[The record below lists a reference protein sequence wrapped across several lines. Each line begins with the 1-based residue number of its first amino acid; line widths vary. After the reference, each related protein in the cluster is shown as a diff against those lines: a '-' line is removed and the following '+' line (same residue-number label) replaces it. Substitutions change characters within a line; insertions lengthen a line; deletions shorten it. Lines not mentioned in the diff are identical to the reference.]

1 MFKRLMYILGLVL
14 FFLLFFACVKS
25 TNISSLIDAVENKT
39 FDLRQAIIMNSGAKN
54 ASDDIVII
62 AVDDASYE
70 YILDNFGE
78 WPLPR
83 EIYAQITDFL
93 ELQKPCII
101 AFDLMFV
108 KSLKSANE
116 ADTALSAVFQKYDNV
131 YTAMNLDNQ
140 AADLRTP
147 PILPENLTVNI
158 KNYARDIDFDN
169 ITYTNCRSIIDGILN
184 YSVNIGFI
192 NVTRSD
198 DGILRSMPLFVK
210 YHDKFYPQLALKVGL
225 DYLNRVEGLEIKDF
239 EIDANRVLSLGR
251 RNILLQKDGSAVL
264 NWYGPAG
271 TYKHIPLYKL
281 IKAVNNEAVDLNY
294 DFHNKIIYFGT
305 TAASLFDIKSVPA
318 DKVYPG
324 VEIQAT
330 YVNNLIDNNFITKVE
345 RFSTIV
351 ISLIL
356 AAIVGAVVIRI
367 NSAISALLIS
377 VLIYFAYIL
386 AAYYAMRYANV
397 WFEVIYPT
405 ILMLFAFISTL
416 IVKYL
421 IKARDFEHQY
431 KLATT
436 DGLTEL
442 YNHRYFQEQM
452 KMQVGQAK
460 RYDSKFS
467 LIIIDIDN
475 FKKFNDT
482 FGHQTG
488 DAVLRQVALILKR
501 SVRATDI
508 VCRYGG
514 EEMSIILPNIDKSD
528 AYTTAE
534 KICTR
539 VSEKTYKLYG
549 ESMSHVTISL
559 GVATFPYDGEDASAL
574 IESADKKLY
583 EAKKS
588 GRNRVVS

>member
-1 MFKRLMYILGLVL
+1 MFKKIIYIMGLLLFLVL
-14 FFLLFFACVKS
+14 FFVSVKN

-39 FDLRQAIIMNSGAKN
+39 FDLRQAIMLNSGVKK
-54 ASDDIVII
+54 ASDDIVIV
-62 AVDDASYE
+62 AADDASYE

-83 EIYAQITDFL
+83 DIYAKIVDFL
-93 ELQKPCII
+93 ELQKPQII

-108 KSLKSANE
+108 KSLKSGNE
-116 ADTALSAVFQKYDNV
+116 ADAALSAVFQKYDNV

-140 AADLRTP
+140 SADLRTP
-147 PILPENLTVNI
+147 PVLPEKLTVNI
-158 KNYARDIDFDN
+158 KNYARDIEFEN
-169 ITYTNCRSIIDGILN
+169 LTYTNCRSIIDGILN
-184 YSVNIGFI
+184 YSANIGFI

-198 DGILRSMPLFVK
+198 DGILRSMPLFVR
-210 YHDKFYPQLALKVGL
+210 YQDKFYPQLALKVGL
-225 DYLNRVEGLEIKDF
+225 DYLNRVEGINIQDF
-239 EIDANRVLSLGR
+239 EIDANRVLSLGK
-251 RNILLQKDGSAVL
+251 RNILLQKDGSAIL
-264 NWYGPAG
+264 NWYGSAG

-281 IKAVNNEAVDLNY
+281 IKAVNNEPVELAY
-294 DFHNKIIYFGT
+294 DFHNKIVYFGT

-356 AAIVGAVVIRI
+356 SAIVGAVVIRI
-367 NSAISALLIS
+367 NSAVLALVISI
-377 VLIYFAYIL
+377 LIYFTYIL
-386 AAYYAMRYANV
+386 AAYYTMKYANV
-397 WFEVIYPT
+397 WFEIIYPT
-405 ILMLFAFISTL
+405 MLILFAFISTL

-421 IKARDFEHQY
+421 IKSRDFEHQY

-452 KMQVGQAK
+452 KMQVEQAK

-488 DAVLRQVALILKR
+488 DSVLRQVAMILKR
-501 SVRATDI
+501 SVRTTDI

-514 EEMSIILPNIDKSD
+514 EEMSIILPNIDKKE
-528 AYTTAE
+528 AYSVAE

-549 ESMSHVTISL
+549 SSMSHVTISL
-559 GVATFPYDGEDASAL
+559 GVATFPYDGGDASTL

-583 EAKKS
+583 EAKKN
-588 GRNRVVS
+588 GRNRVV

>member
-1 MFKRLMYILGLVL
+1 MFKKIIYILG
-14 FFLLFFACVKS
+14 FLLFFILFYISVKN

-39 FDLRQAIIMNSGAKN
+39 FDLRQAIMLNSGVKK
-54 ASDDIVII
+54 ASEDIVIVV
-62 AVDDASYE
+62 VDDASYE

-83 EIYAQITDFL
+83 DIYAKIVDFL
-93 ELQKPCII
+93 ELKTPSII
-101 AFDLMFV
+101 AFDMMFV

-116 ADTALSAVFQKYDNV
+116 ADTALAAVFQKYNNV

-140 AADLRTP
+140 SADLRTP
-147 PILPENLTVNI
+147 PILPEKLTVNI
-158 KNYARDIDFDN
+158 KSYAKDIDFEN
-169 ITYTNCRSIIDGILN
+169 LTYTNCRSIIDGILN
-184 YSVNIGFI
+184 YSANIGFI
-192 NVTRSD
+192 NVSRSD
-198 DGILRSMPLFVK
+198 DGILRSMPLFIK
-210 YHDKFYPQLALKVGL
+210 YQGKFYPQLALKIGL
-225 DYLNRVEGLEIKDF
+225 DYLNKIEGIDIQDF
-239 EIDANRVLSLGR
+239 EIDANRVLSLGK
-251 RNILLQKDGSAVL
+251 RNILLQKDGSAIL

-281 IKAVNNEAVDLNY
+281 IKAVNNEPVELDY

-356 AAIVGAVVIRI
+356 AAIVGSVVIRI
-367 NSAISALLIS
+367 NSAVMAVVISIL
-377 VLIYFAYIL
+377 VYFSYIL
-386 AAYYAMRYANV
+386 TTYYAMKYANV

-405 ILMLFAFISTL
+405 ILILFAFISTL

-421 IKARDFEHQY
+421 IKSRDFEHQY

-452 KMQVGQAK
+452 KMQVEQAK

-488 DAVLRQVALILKR
+488 DAVLRQVAMILKR
-501 SVRATDI
+501 SVRTTDI

-514 EEMSIILPNIDKSD
+514 EEMSIILPNIDKKE
-528 AYTTAE
+528 AYSVAE
-534 KICTR
+534 KICSR
-539 VSEKTYKLYG
+539 VSEKTYKSYG
-549 ESMSHVTISL
+549 NSVSHVTISL
-559 GVATFPYDGEDASAL
+559 GVATFPYDGEDASIL

-583 EAKKS
+583 EAKKN
-588 GRNRVVS
+588 GRNRVV

>member
-1 MFKRLMYILGLVL
+1 MFKKIIYISGL
-14 FFLLFFACVKS
+14 LLFFVLFLVSVKN

-39 FDLRQAIIMNSGAKN
+39 FDLRQAIMLNSGVKN
-54 ASDDIVII
+54 ASEDIVIV
-62 AVDDASYE
+62 AADDASYE

-83 EIYAQITDFL
+83 DIYAKIVDFL
-93 ELQKPCII
+93 ELQKPQII

-116 ADTALSAVFQKYDNV
+116 ADRALSAVFQKYDNV

-140 AADLRTP
+140 SADLRTP
-147 PILPENLTVNI
+147 PVLPERLTVNI
-158 KNYARDIDFDN
+158 KNYARDIEFEN
-169 ITYTNCRSIIDGILN
+169 LTYANCRSIIDGILN
-184 YSVNIGFI
+184 YSDNIGFI

-198 DGILRSMPLFVK
+198 DGILRSMPLFVR
-210 YHDKFYPQLALKVGL
+210 YQGKFYPQLALKVGL
-225 DYLNRVEGLEIKDF
+225 DYLNRVEGINIQDF
-239 EIDANRVLSLGR
+239 EIDANRVLSLGK
-251 RNILLQKDGSAVL
+251 RNILLQKDGSAIL

-281 IKAVNNEAVDLNY
+281 IKAVNNESVELDY
-294 DFHNKIIYFGT
+294 DFYNKIVYFGT

-356 AAIVGAVVIRI
+356 AAIVGAVVIRV
-367 NSAISALLIS
+367 NSAVSAVVISI
-377 VLIYFAYIL
+377 LIYFAYIL
-386 AAYYAMRYANV
+386 AAYYTMKYANV
-397 WFEVIYPT
+397 WFEIIYPT
-405 ILMLFAFISTL
+405 MLILFAFISTL

-452 KMQVGQAK
+452 KMQVEQAK
-460 RYDSKFS
+460 RYESKFS

-488 DAVLRQVALILKR
+488 DAVLRQVAMILKR
-501 SVRATDI
+501 SVRTTDI

-514 EEMSIILPNIDKSD
+514 EEMSIILPNIDKNE
-528 AYTTAE
+528 AYSVAE

-549 ESMSHVTISL
+549 SSMSHVTISL
-559 GVATFPYDGEDASAL
+559 GVATFPYDGGDASTL

-583 EAKKS
+583 EAKKN
-588 GRNRVVS
+588 GRNRVV